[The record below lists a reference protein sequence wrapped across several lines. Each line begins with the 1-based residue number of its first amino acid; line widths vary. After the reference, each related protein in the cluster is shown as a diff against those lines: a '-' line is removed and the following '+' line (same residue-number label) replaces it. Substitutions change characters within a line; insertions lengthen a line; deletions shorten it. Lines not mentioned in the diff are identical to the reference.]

1 MPITTNTRRK
11 NAAARTIQAAARAF
25 LAKKNAYTQNGQ
37 GQRLALNMITGAPI
51 PKSRAIQLR
60 SKNGIMRT
68 WNSRAVK
75 NIGIGGRKVARNIEE
90 YLPLVS
96 AADRARIAKLAEM
109 HVTLRGIGRDFTRLN
124 GHILSL
130 ITQFMA
136 LIFIMS
142 VMTVYARTLG
152 VGVLRA
158 ATIQMNIVRYVMAGY
173 FEMLL
178 VPIQAAGSALN
189 PTVLTFAGASGL
201 GYKVYQKLVIR
212 NIKKQLRAL
221 ASPKAIPNLTFN
233 NIEAYKKMQRS
244 VNEMHQKLPLGD
256 QLLGRQHKPSAEIVQ
271 LLTVVGKRITQMYPR
286 VLNAYKPLHW

>member
-1 MPITTNTRRK
+1 M
-11 NAAARTIQAAARAF
+11 
-25 LAKKNAYTQNGQ
+25 
-37 GQRLALNMITGAPI
+37 
-51 PKSRAIQLR
+51 
-60 SKNGIMRT
+60 
-68 WNSRAVK
+68 
-75 NIGIGGRKVARNIEE
+75 
-90 YLPLVS
+90 S
-96 AADRARIAKLAEM
+96 AADRARIDKLAEM
-109 HVTLRGIGRDFTRLN
+109 HVTLRGFGQGLTRFN
-124 GHILSL
+124 GHILGL
-130 ITQFMA
+130 IQQTMA
-136 LIFIMS
+136 LIFILS

-189 PTVLTFAGASGL
+189 PTVVTFAGVSGI

-221 ASPKAIPNLTFN
+221 ASPKAVPNLTFN
-233 NIEAYKKMQRS
+233 NIEAYKNMQRS
-244 VNEMHQKLPLGD
+244 VNAMHQKLPVGD
-256 QLLGRQHKPSAEIVQ
+256 KLLGRQHKPSAEIVQ